1 MFKKGYFFLPDINY
15 VWITFDLNTGGKR
28 WKSSLEAGNTERN
41 TNIRNKKKFLMVT
54 PNKYL
59 RLKCMGLAV
68 FLLLMNRS
76 LNFKI
81 WKAVIEKSKYPVDS
95 KKAWKRT
102 LDLGSK

>member
-1 MFKKGYFFLPDINY
+1 
-15 VWITFDLNTGGKR
+15 
-28 WKSSLEAGNTERN
+28 
-41 TNIRNKKKFLMVT
+41 MVT

-76 LNFKI
+76 LYFKI